1 MEMLE
6 EQKEKLLNSLITT
19 FIAQMDS
26 ALRIS
31 KIISEHSDEEELS
44 VDSIIIGLV
53 YRLMIP
59 MDDMEIKESMDI
71 ASKLINGEESS
82 EEEGE
87 EEEEE
92 EELLKDEKVTFDR
105 KVKTNHCNCDICSK
119 ARACLIN
126 YPTYE
131 ATDSLTEKFRN
142 AIQTTCELHKIEI

>member
-6 EQKEKLLNSLITT
+6 GQEEKLLNSLMIT

-31 KIISEHSDEEELS
+31 KIISEHTDETELS

-53 YRLMIP
+53 YRLMVP
-59 MDDMEIKESMDI
+59 MNDKEMKESMDF
-71 ASKLINGEESS
+71 AANLIN
-82 EEEGE
+82 GE

-92 EELLKDEKVTFDR
+92 EEEDDDLVNDNTIVFER
-105 KVKTNHCNCDICSK
+105 KVKTNNCNCDICSK
-119 ARACLIN
+119 ARVCLIN

-131 ATDSLTEKFRN
+131 ANDPLADKFRN
-142 AIQTTCELHKIEI
+142 AIKTTCENHKIEI

>member
-6 EQKEKLLNSLITT
+6 DQEEKLLNSLMIT

-26 ALRIS
+26 ALKIS
-31 KIISEHSDEEELS
+31 KIISEHTDEKELS

-53 YRLMIP
+53 YRLMVP
-59 MDDMEIKESMDI
+59 MDDKEMKESMEF
-71 ASKLINGEESS
+71 ASNLINGEEEEEE

-92 EELLKDEKVTFDR
+92 EEEKVIFDR
-105 KVKTNHCNCDICSK
+105 KVKTNHCNCDICTK
-119 ARACLIN
+119 ARVCLIN

-131 ATDSLTEKFRN
+131 ANDPLADKFRN
-142 AIQTTCELHKIEI
+142 AIQTTCENHKIEI